1 MEDPLISAIGKFLMS
16 EEFNMLL
23 KLHSDEIYGLK
34 QSKAIFDNPHPISTL
49 YAVMNA
55 ERFRMEIFTLNNFQ
69 FYLLCM
75 KSLQNL
81 DNFITSEI
89 LQSECNIILTEFI
102 DLICS
107 LNEVFVALRDINSYY
122 TCYLIEKSKK
132 FVEGYFREII
142 KDPKIKK
149 KMNRYICKNTP
160 QLLYPTVHCVI
171 LQLEETIISPLISSK
186 FSMKSDNIRSIALES
201 ILMDHFELFDF
212 AESLY
217 YDTKVRDI
225 PNIGYTICTV
235 LRSLINHIHFP
246 VYIEYFR
253 SLYNTYGIN
262 CLYFLRQKIMYFEQ
276 FPEIM
281 QFRILEI
288 MRQLG
293 TDNTAELNY
302 LFFTITPA
310 LKQQAL
316 PEEWA
321 ESFIE
326 LATSSPFKEV
336 LKTFYSGDSSLES
349 LITRTTYEIVL
360 MKLPKTLHGIT
371 LNNLSLI
378 LKLLK
383 PSRGSKGA
391 TFIIYFHELAHFL
404 LRVNSET
411 FKQVDSPKSTE
422 KGFEEAGYYA
432 ERLLFDDKLQAVT
445 YEAAEFIFKEGR
457 TTDPE
462 SFKQEFK
469 NLNIEIL
476 DNPDRTSIKLHRS
489 FNRIDLGRCGNK
501 YWKKS
506 INKNEI
512 V

>member
-1 MEDPLISAIGKFLMS
+1 
-16 EEFNMLL
+16 
-23 KLHSDEIYGLK
+23 
-34 QSKAIFDNPHPISTL
+34 
-49 YAVMNA
+49 
-55 ERFRMEIFTLNNFQ
+55 
-69 FYLLCM
+69 
-75 KSLQNL
+75 
-81 DNFITSEI
+81 
-89 LQSECNIILTEFI
+89 
-102 DLICS
+102 
-107 LNEVFVALRDINSYY
+107 
-122 TCYLIEKSKK
+122 
-132 FVEGYFREII
+132 
-142 KDPKIKK
+142 
-149 KMNRYICKNTP
+149 
-160 QLLYPTVHCVI
+160 
-171 LQLEETIISPLISSK
+171 
-186 FSMKSDNIRSIALES
+186 MKSDNIRSIALES